1 MLKLF
6 KKIHPPKSYNPF
18 SYMVPL
24 SKQETHIIDTII
36 VTGVVVSIVLMMLES
51 IPEIK
56 ANYQH
61 FIFSIDF
68 VIASLFGA
76 EYIYRFTKAQDK
88 KQFVFSFLNI
98 LDLLSFAPL
107 FVIRGLIGTTYH
119 PYFPLLRS
127 FRVFRMFSIFD
138 HTPLLTKLWHG
149 ILKHRSEYAAIF
161 LLMLT
166 TLLIISTMTYIVE
179 SPFNSQFASL
189 PDAIWWGLVTMTG
202 LGYGDIVPITSWWRL
217 FAGIIMLLGPV
228 MIAILSSLTVVIFLE
243 STDRIKRQ
251 LWLDKHGK
259 KCPQCHKSNPPEA
272 SYCNWCGAR
281 L

>member
-1 MLKLF
+1 
-6 KKIHPPKSYNPF
+6 
-18 SYMVPL
+18 
-24 SKQETHIIDTII
+24 
-36 VTGVVVSIVLMMLES
+36 MMLES

-56 ANYQH
+56 TNYEH
-61 FIFSIDF
+61 LIFSIDF

-76 EYIYRFTKAQDK
+76 EYIYRFAKAQDK

-107 FVIRGLIGTTYH
+107 FVIRIVLGTTYH

-166 TLLIISTMTYIVE
+166 TLLIASTMTYIVE
-179 SPFNSQFASL
+179 SPFNPQFASL

-202 LGYGDIVPITSWWRL
+202 LGYGDIVPITSWGRL
-217 FAGIIMLLGPV
+217 FAGIIMLL
-228 MIAILSSLTVVIFLE
+228 
-243 STDRIKRQ
+243 
-251 LWLDKHGK
+251 
-259 KCPQCHKSNPPEA
+259 
-272 SYCNWCGAR
+272 
-281 L
+281 